1 MGRGTHNGIGAKL
14 TYIAGLVWKKLIGR
28 RLSRRVLK
36 RHDDF
41 IFKSPVGLT
50 FHIRSHDL
58 IGRAIVLDGLFERQF
73 VEFIAGELPEGAV
86 VVDIG
91 ANIGNHA
98 LYFGKR
104 AAVVHCYEPNP
115 VALDELRYNIALN
128 DAQNLVVHEVG
139 LGAADGEFPFLV
151 NLDGNVG
158 NSGFEQS
165 TYLGAD
171 AAHRKTLTLAM
182 RQADRELARLDL
194 PRLDYIKID
203 VEGME
208 ADVIESLVDTVARHR
223 PMISFEYHAH
233 LVPMSLF
240 DRIAAAL
247 PGYII
252 ASAEMLRP
260 GEGGLRTLPQHWS
273 YGGRLQ
279 VRRINRPEHRS
290 YENLLAIPEESA
302 FAAKYLG
309 VSSGDH

>member
-14 TYIAGLVWKKLIGR
+14 TYVAGLVWKNLIGR
-28 RLSRRVLK
+28 RLSQRVLK
-36 RHDDF
+36 RRGDF
-41 IFKSPVGLT
+41 IFESEVGLT
-50 FHIRSHDL
+50 FHIRSNDL

-73 VEFIAGELPEGAV
+73 VEFIAGELPAGAM

-115 VALDELRYNIALN
+115 VALKELRYNIALN
-128 DAQNLVVHEVG
+128 NAQNLVVHEVG
-139 LGAADGEFPFLV
+139 LGSADGDFPFLV
-151 NLDGNVG
+151 NQDGNIG

-165 TYLGAD
+165 TYLGAG
-171 AAHRKTLTLAM
+171 AARSKKLTLAM

-208 ADVIESLVDTVARHR
+208 TDVIESLIDTVARFR

-240 DRIAAAL
+240 DRIVTAL
-247 PGYII
+247 PGYVIV
-252 ASAEMLRP
+252 SAEMLRP
-260 GEGGLRTLPQHWS
+260 GEGGLRALPQHWT
-273 YGGRLQ
+273 YAGCLQ
-279 VRRINRPEHRS
+279 VRRLDRPEPRS
-290 YENLLAIPEESA
+290 YENLLAIPAESA
-302 FAAKYLG
+302 FAAKFLG
-309 VSSGDH
+309 TSQGAG